1 MWRYE
6 FLKFKFEIS
15 KCDFDMFSYVFE
27 TKYPMFGN
35 LLETSVQAEILF
47 WKI

>member
-15 KCDFDMFSYVFE
+15 EGDFDMFSHVFE
-27 TKYPMFGN
+27 TKYPMFGKFAGDIRSS
-35 LLETSVQAEILF
+35 LKF
-47 WKI
+47 YM